1 MSKIY
6 GDEFKYEIRK
16 LKRLDKKILECKA
29 HAERIRY
36 ECETN
41 PALNNSSITI
51 IEARSSLL
59 NLSKKVVML
68 QDTLEDFDKTYE
80 SIDSWVIKKLMK
92 NEVDKYDFK
101 RISKLRI
108 GAERLTNM
116 YSDTLKKFGKKLRD
130 QRNE

>member
-1 MSKIY
+1 
-6 GDEFKYEIRK
+6 
-16 LKRLDKKILECKA
+16 
-29 HAERIRY
+29 
-36 ECETN
+36 
-41 PALNNSSITI
+41 
-51 IEARSSLL
+51 
-59 NLSKKVVML
+59 ML

>member
-1 MSKIY
+1 M
-6 GDEFKYEIRK
+6 
-16 LKRLDKKILECKA
+16 
-29 HAERIRY
+29 
-36 ECETN
+36 
-41 PALNNSSITI
+41 
-51 IEARSSLL
+51 
-59 NLSKKVVML
+59 
-68 QDTLEDFDKTYE
+68 
-80 SIDSWVIKKLMK
+80 VIKKLMK